1 MASVAGAVRALPL
14 RRWNLPVRSGTRP
27 PRPSVCEASS
37 HEHDAELMRKPQW
50 SKYMH
55 VNGCVGWAID
65 APGRVHWQFDPVRSE
80 QILLYGQLLGLS
92 RLHVGPGS
100 VPRTPSRAPCPD
112 APAGRRCPA
121 AAPLLMRTRGAGA
134 PKPTQRSSTRRYV
147 HCRPPEWRCCRPS
160 PFPGALRL
168 IVALSGWRKAPPG
181 SGKKGRPPRGG
192 KPSRRLGVSRGVG
205 GVVIPL
211 PFPGGLV
218 CGRCCWLLF
227 YVRSWDSFTIRYG
240 LY

>member
-1 MASVAGAVRALPL
+1 MVSLACPLASAPRQTMASVAGAVRALPL

-65 APGRVHWQFDPVRSE
+65 APGRVHRQFDPVRSE

-134 PKPTQRSSTRRYV
+134 PKPTRGRAPEGMSTAV
-147 HCRPPEWRCCRPS
+147 PLNGAAVDQAHSPEP
-160 PFPGALRL
+160 
-168 IVALSGWRKAPPG
+168 
-181 SGKKGRPPRGG
+181 
-192 KPSRRLGVSRGVG
+192 
-205 GVVIPL
+205 
-211 PFPGGLV
+211 
-218 CGRCCWLLF
+218 
-227 YVRSWDSFTIRYG
+227 YG
-240 LY
+240 